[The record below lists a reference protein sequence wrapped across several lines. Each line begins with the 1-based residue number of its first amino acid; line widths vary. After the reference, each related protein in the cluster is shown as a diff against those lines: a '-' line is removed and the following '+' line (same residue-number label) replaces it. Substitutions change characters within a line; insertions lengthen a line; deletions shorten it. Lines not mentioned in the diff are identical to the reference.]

1 MFLHPK
7 QICIDVQSMGAKLI
21 LDGNDLFIENPEKIG
36 PEVESVIKEYKL
48 RIVKYLQG
56 NYSDQEHAV
65 KQTVDK
71 IINFF
76 IGIEQDMNPK
86 INDWFNNDEDAARM
100 VMELT
105 LNFSLNG
112 WLYVKESVANY
123 ENELTDKLSFNLYN
137 RAMTYFKKG
146 VSK

>member
-1 MFLHPK
+1 MHPK
-7 QICIDVQSMGAKLI
+7 QICTDVQSMGAKLV
-21 LDGNDLFIENPEKIG
+21 LDGNDLYIENHEKVA
-36 PEVESVIKEYKL
+36 PEVEAVIKEYKL

-56 NYSDQEHAV
+56 NYSDQDHAV
-65 KQTVDK
+65 KQTIDK

-76 IGIEQDMNPK
+76 IGVEQDMNPK
-86 INDWFNNDEDAARM
+86 INDWFNHDEAAARL

-123 ENELTDKLSFNLYN
+123 ENKLTDELSQEIFN
-137 RAMTYFKKG
+137 RAMSHFRKVK
-146 VSK
+146 